1 MKIGSLNFKVSSII
15 AILVTS
21 SVLIV
26 FIGLSKMGELKESLN
41 TIVNIQ
47 AARVSTAKQLQ
58 AVFYVQMSNLRS
70 YILEDDK
77 KECENIDQLMAKRN
91 EQLNKLI
98 QTLYDISTETGRRE
112 MTEFKEVY
120 GKWWDLSKEVRN
132 IASQGTEHD
141 GSAYRHLH
149 NKGGEIKKRT
159 EEILTGLIERNE
171 ANMTKEVALADEQ
184 YQKAR
189 KIMILVSLIA
199 TFVGIIIAAVV
210 LRKLSKSINSVIESL
225 DGNSKQVTQAAQQIA
240 NASVELSQATTE
252 QASSLEETVATL
264 EELTSM
270 VRVNSNNAAEA
281 SKLSGTATTVA
292 SQGEERMKSLI
303 NSMHEI
309 SSDSKKIEEIIS
321 VIDDI
326 AFQTNLLALN
336 AAVEAARAGEQ
347 GKGFAVV
354 ADAVRTL
361 AQKSAEAAKDIS
373 SLIKSSVSKIERGS
387 TEADASGQ
395 VLVEILSAVKKM
407 EDLNREIASASEEQ
421 SNGIAQISK
430 AMNQLDQTTQVN
442 AASSEEAAASAEE
455 LSAQA
460 EALSRMVV
468 QLVETVHGTK
478 EAPRSYE
485 VSNDYKRE
493 LQAA

>member
-1 MKIGSLNFKVSSII
+1 MKIGSLNFKVTSII
-15 AILVTS
+15 AILVTGS
-21 SVLIV
+21 MLIV

-41 TIVNIQ
+41 MIVNVQ
-47 AARVSTAKQLQ
+47 SARVSTAKQLQ
-58 AVFYVQMSNLRS
+58 SVFYVQMSNLRS

-77 KECENIDQLMAKRN
+77 AEHENLNLLMEKRN
-91 EQLNKLI
+91 EQMLKLV
-98 QTLYDISTETGRRE
+98 QTLYDISTEVGRKE
-112 MTEFKEVY
+112 MTEYKDTY
-120 GKWWDLSKEVRN
+120 GKWWELSKEVREVSN
-132 IASQGTEHD
+132 KGREFDAAAYKLL
-141 GSAYRHLH
+141 GS
-149 NKGGEIKKRT
+149 KGGELKKSI
-159 EEILTGLIERNE
+159 ENILTGLIDRNE
-171 ANMTKEVALADEQ
+171 ANMAKEVTLADEQ

-189 KIMILVSLIA
+189 MTMILVSVFATLLGIGIA
-199 TFVGIIIAAVV
+199 TVV
-210 LRKLSKSINSVIESL
+210 LRKLSKSINSVIENL
-225 DGNSKQVTQAAQQIA
+225 DDNSQQVTQAAQQIA

-270 VRVNSNNAAEA
+270 VRVNSNNAGEA
-281 SKLSGTATTVA
+281 AKLSGSASTVA
-292 SQGEERMKSLI
+292 SQGEERMKTLI
-303 NSMHEI
+303 DSMQEI
-309 SSDSKKIEEIIS
+309 SADSKKIEEIIS

-361 AQKSAEAAKDIS
+361 AQKSAEAAKDINN
-373 SLIKSSVSKIERGS
+373 LIKSSVHKIERGS
-387 TEADASGQ
+387 IEADASGQ
-395 VLVEILSAVKKM
+395 VLTEILSAVKKM
-407 EDLNREIASASEEQ
+407 EELNREIASASEEQ

-460 EALSRMVV
+460 DSLSRMVV
-468 QLVETVHGTK
+468 QLIETVHGTK
-478 EAPRSYE
+478 EAPRSNE
-485 VSNDYKRE
+485 KIADYKSE